1 MNHISESL
9 KLQQHKLTVKQHRDT
24 EKRGIYKAIY
34 EVN

>member
-9 KLQQHKLTVKQHRDT
+9 KLQQKLTVKQHRDT